1 MSIASQVLILSVV
14 VFIGVFCRKRG
25 FFTDEVIRGVTQL
38 VVNITV
44 PCLMITNMQRPFDA
58 AVLVNFTITAIL
70 GCLLIA
76 GGMIAGHLLFLRRP
90 HARRA
95 VLSNITAFTNCGFM
109 GYPIIMAFNPDLMIY
124 AVGYNI
130 AYTVTAWTLGVMLF
144 RGKEGLSL
152 KRVLLNPNIIA
163 ACIGIGI
170 FLTGVKLPVI
180 LADSVSMLGGLT
192 TPLTMLLIGTRVC
205 GIRLRELKDPDYHFS
220 ALLRLIVF
228 PLIVFTLTAPLPLHE
243 SVRAVLFL
251 LTAMPPA
258 TVIAMQAELYGG
270 DAVFASRAIAYA
282 TLLSLV
288 TVPVMGM
295 LL

>member
-44 PCLMITNMQRPFDA
+44 PCLMIANMQRPFESSVFINFLLTTLLA
-58 AVLVNFTITAIL
+58 ALIIIL
-70 GCLLIA
+70 GMFAGWLLYR
-76 GGMIAGHLLFLRRP
+76 RRP
-90 HARRA
+90 RERRA
-95 VLSNITAFTNCGFM
+95 VLANITAFTNCGFM
-109 GYPIIMAFNPDLMIY
+109 GYPVIMAFNPDLMIY

-130 AYTVTAWTLGVMLF
+130 AYTLCAWTLGVMLF
-144 RGKEGLSL
+144 KGKEGVRI

-163 ACIGIGI
+163 SVIGIAL
-170 FLTGVKLPVI
+170 FLSGVRLPVI
-180 LADSVSMLGGLT
+180 AADSISMLGSLT

-205 GIRLRELKDPDYHFS
+205 GLKLSELRDPDYHTA
-220 ALLRLIVF
+220 ALLRLLVI
-228 PLIVFTLTAPLPLHE
+228 PLLTGALSLPLAPA
-243 SVRAVLFL
+243 VRSVLFL
-251 LTAMPPA
+251 LTGMPAA
-258 TVIAMQAELYGG
+258 TVIAMQAELYDG
-270 DAVFASRAIAYA
+270 DAVFASRAIAYG

-288 TVPVMGM
+288 TVPLMGM